1 MKSFRA
7 VEFHRHERNK
17 PVYFFDDVVSL
28 QWSSSISPPHG
39 QAVIVLT
46 LPLNQFDLV
55 LPGDWV
61 VVRDNTGRT
70 VFLGRTMN
78 TNDGINV
85 ADNGAIISQLV
96 TVQVESW
103 LDFLNRVQ
111 IFAPDGDL
119 GESSGTLFTIPDWSK
134 ITESIL
140 TEQVGGKLGQAL
152 ERLFQALALV
162 KLPTSL
168 GGGGLLKD
176 VISVV
181 YDDDSR
187 AHYAPDM
194 VVESLPN
201 VGMFPTHLGFQ
212 TVRST
217 VYQMLRSIF
226 VPEPNLIEL
235 FAHLSPR
242 DEDLPRA
249 SESGPSEVD
258 VTRPVTQGPLRVD
271 LTIAQGSPP
280 GTGRSDIRETDTTA
294 DFLVNAAP
302 ETPSRKGN
310 NSLVEYLKARPVLIY
325 RVKPWRTKPLYRSI
339 FSAVNDTRRGEAGYL
354 SSEYLVD
361 VKNPQDPLAGD
372 WGQQQILEG
381 IFNTVTWDKS
391 YFTIVPKNRTV
402 ALARTRT
409 DDARMN
415 CSFADLSII
424 GEVEALR
431 QSGLPI
437 RLEEEIWRHGLRVG
451 NVTWPFV
458 ITPGDPTRINNFIMY
473 LRSIAVQMMQFYHRG
488 HVFGSGTVNIA
499 GAERLANFDY
509 IPGPRNRTADY
520 PKGEPAEFGDK
531 FIWPLQAGHP
541 FGIPISNKP
550 FAAYAESVFTSIDVR
565 DTKIVGNIQITYSR
579 GLFGEDEDPMRDGL
593 IPLKGVDQLLPTSK
607 SWATTKDL
615 GDRQIDPF
623 TTCTMGRPTESN
635 WQWDTDP
642 RENGIPVGPMPR
654 SVTAERHDIFR
665 KPNWLKLWAL
675 SRIPEGGLRSTMQ
688 GIFEANPELDR
699 LIVNNPDNAGE
710 TFTPS
715 YKASDLVWFVAAAMY
730 VIERYWQLKYP
741 TAQIAISSWYR
752 PADTDKQHTTG
763 TAIDFR
769 IEYSA
774 SDNITQETL
783 KTLAQDPVA
792 KRTFDLTS
800 SGIKLRVPAL
810 QTYASLVLL
819 SKARRIPSGGRG
831 LYLNFGPT
839 GMKGLKPEDAGE
851 SSSGVGKQGGP
862 GGSGAIHY
870 DLRGAFGVE
879 DWKHR
884 YIPNYWAFADLDGDG
899 KDETDGTLDTLI
911 SKGPWVD
918 RDGNPMTDAQA
929 AVSGSDAVRL
939 GTKIRDYVI
948 ALQSNDARYDA
959 WASKYVINR
968 EDAAYMQRTTT
979 DKYFPPLFQTAITV
993 FGGPVATVAPGV
1005 TVPNGQAIPAGDRT
1019 QSSGIEVTEPS
1030 YGTLSKSIV
1039 LLPSGERQATSGNS
1053 LFMIF
1058 GGVPVYGEESGTY
1071 MLDYVLPLIPYND
1084 VFIAKNNQVNGTQ
1097 SYDWV
1102 LQNVEGTS
1110 RTKVLYMFSGGQL
1123 PCQSLI
1129 SRFNEFNKIYLVD
1142 PYFNTSFSL
1151 FYPIIQANPSKFVFI
1166 YTKDY
1171 YQNGMDSAKI
1181 AVILATGV
1189 ENQLLPGTGLTAHL
1203 ATNETAV
1210 RHILAGNFVALDDVT
1225 AGIRSRPHQEKLVVH
1240 TGARI
1245 PNILQ
1250 VLGYESS
1257 CFWEPEDEFRE
1268 PLVTPT
1274 TPQISN
1280 TFKVTYD
1287 YQYTRTLADAIGN
1300 PIAASLG
1307 LGNVPVSN
1315 DGASGAKTVTLNFP
1329 YGPLEN
1335 PTRAGYAFGGW
1346 YTSVGG
1352 TGTEVTPDTV
1362 VTIASDHKIY
1372 AKWAQVTAGVDPIPE
1387 AQPSQ
1392 TSSSAVS
1399 VTAPV
1404 PGIRRPGLL

>member
-1 MKSFRA
+1 MNSFRA
-7 VEFHRHERNK
+7 VEFHRHEREK
-17 PVYFFDDVVSL
+17 PVIFFDDITSL
-28 QWSSSISPPHG
+28 QWSSSIVPPHG
-39 QAVIVLT
+39 QAVIALT

-55 LPGDWV
+55 FPGDWV

-70 VFLGRTMN
+70 VFLGRVMN
-78 TNDGINV
+78 TNDGISV
-85 ADNGAIISQLV
+85 AENAAITSQLV
-96 TVQVESW
+96 TVQAESW

-111 IFAPDGDL
+111 VFAPDGDL
-119 GESSGTLFTIPDWSK
+119 GESAGTLFTIPDWSRV
-134 ITESIL
+134 TEEIL
-140 TEQVGGKLGQAL
+140 SDQVGGKLGQSL
-152 ERLFQALALV
+152 ERLFRAIALV
-162 KLPTSL
+162 KLPSSL

-242 DEDLPRA
+242 DEDLPKTF
-249 SESGPSEVD
+249 ESGLSGVD
-258 VTRPVTQGPLRVD
+258 ASRPITAKPMRMDDEDAALLYAGGLDQVLNANLTQAP
-271 LTIAQGSPP
+271 
-280 GTGRSDIRETDTTA
+280 
-294 DFLVNAAP
+294 P
-302 ETPSRKGN
+302 ETPSRTGK
-310 NSLVEYLKARPVLIY
+310 NSLVEYLRARPVLIY
-325 RVKPWRTKPLYRSI
+325 RVKPWRTKPLYQSI
-339 FSAVNDTRRGEAGYL
+339 FSAVNDTRQGDAGYL
-354 SSEYLVD
+354 STEYLVD
-361 VKNPQDPLAGD
+361 IKNPQDPLAGD
-372 WGQQQILEG
+372 WGQKQILEG

-391 YFTIVPKNRTV
+391 YFTIIPKNRMV
-402 ALARTRT
+402 ALTRVRT
-409 DDARMN
+409 DDARVN

-424 GEVEALR
+424 GEVEAIR

-451 NVTWPFV
+451 HVTWPFV
-458 ITPGDPTRINNFIMY
+458 ITPDDPTRINNFIMY

-488 HVFGSGTVNIA
+488 HVFGSGTVNII

-509 IPGPRNRTADY
+509 IPGPRNKTADY

-550 FAAYAESVFTSIDVR
+550 FAGYAESVSTSVDVR
-565 DTKIVGNIQITYSR
+565 GTNIVGNIQITYSR

-607 SWATTKDL
+607 SWATTKDF
-615 GDRQIDPF
+615 GDSQADPF
-623 TTCTMGRPTESN
+623 SSCTQGSPTESN
-635 WQWDTDP
+635 WQWNPVP
-642 RENGIPVGPMPR
+642 RENGIPVGPMAR
-654 SVTAERHDIFR
+654 SVTGERHEIFR

-675 SRIPEGGLRSTMQ
+675 SRIPEAGLRSTMQ
-688 GIFEANPELDR
+688 GIFDANPASDR
-699 LIVNNPDNAGE
+699 VTQNNQANVDK
-710 TFTPS
+710 TYTDS
-715 YKASDLVWFVAAAMY
+715 YKASDMAWFVAAAMY
-730 VIERYWQLKYP
+730 VIERYWRLKYP
-741 TAQIAISSWYR
+741 TAEVAIASWYR
-752 PADTDKQHTTG
+752 PSDTDKQHTTG

-769 IEYSA
+769 VEFSA
-774 SDNITQETL
+774 TDNLPQEEL
-783 KTLAQDPVA
+783 KKLSENPDA
-792 KRTFDLTS
+792 KRLFELTN

-819 SKARRIPSGGRG
+819 SKNKRIPSGGRG
-831 LYLNFGPT
+831 LYLNLGPT

-884 YIPNYWAFADLDGDG
+884 YIPNYWAFADTDGDG

-929 AVSGSDAVRL
+929 AVPGSDAVRL

-979 DKYFPPLFQTAITV
+979 DKYFPPLYQTAITV
-993 FGGPVATVAPGV
+993 LGGTVATVGPGV
-1005 TVPNGQAIPAGDRT
+1005 TAPNGQAIPAGDRT
-1019 QSSGIEVTEPS
+1019 LVEGIEVTDS
-1030 YGTLSKSIV
+1030 YGTLSKAV
-1039 LLPSGERQATSGNS
+1039 TLLPSGEAQAASGKP

-1058 GGVPVYGEESGTY
+1058 GGAPVYGEESGSY
-1071 MLDYVLPLIPYND
+1071 MSDYIKPLLPYND

-1102 LQNVEGTS
+1102 LQNVVGTS
-1110 RTKVLYMFSGGQL
+1110 YSKVLFMFSGGQL
-1123 PCQSLI
+1123 PCQGLI

-1151 FYPIIQANPSKFVFI
+1151 FYPLIQANPSKFVFI
-1166 YTKDY
+1166 YTEDY

-1181 AVILATGV
+1181 AQILATGV

-1210 RHILAGNFVALDDVT
+1210 RHILAGDFVFLSVVA
-1225 AGIRSRPHQEKLVVH
+1225 AGVRSRPHQEKLVIH
-1240 TGARI
+1240 TGALV

-1250 VLGYESS
+1250 VLGYEQS

-1274 TPQISN
+1274 TGQSSN

-1287 YQYTRTLADAIGN
+1287 YQTTWEGFFTVKRAE
-1300 PIAASLG
+1300 S
-1307 LGNVPVSN
+1307 
-1315 DGASGAKTVTLNFP
+1315 KTVTLNFR
-1329 YGPLEN
+1329 YGPLEQ
-1335 PTRAGYAFGGW
+1335 PTRVGAAFGGW
-1346 YTSVGG
+1346 YTGVGG
-1352 TGTEVTPDTV
+1352 TGTEVTAETI

-1372 AKWAQVTAGVDPIPE
+1372 AKWVQVTAGVEPIP
-1387 AQPSQ
+1387 ATQSPQ
-1392 TSSSAVS
+1392 IPTSAVS

-1404 PGIRRPGLL
+1404 PGIRRPGVQ